1 MSIVR
6 RTWAVLAGLT
16 VACLAVDRAA
26 AAPQATPTPD
36 LTGTWVLSRDLSDR
50 PGQGGDRDGGGG
62 GGRRPGGG
70 GMGRPGA
77 DGRNGGGRG
86 GGGMPDREEM
96 ERMRA
101 TMQAVVRAPE
111 RLIIV
116 KADPGLVVTDEEGVS
131 TRLALDGSKETGAVN
146 GVTFESATKWED
158 GKLRVERKF
167 KGGLKLVETYS
178 VSVNP
183 RLLTVSAHIEG
194 GRMGAPAAPRIACTS
209 PARRPTPGRRTSSLP
224 PLVAEAHRGLLV
236 EDQRPDEAV
245 GLGWSARRLVRDP
258 QVRQSPTAD
267 DATPSPRTYSR

>member
-6 RTWAVLAGLT
+6 RTCAVLAGLT
-16 VACLAVDRAA
+16 VASVAVARAA
-26 AAPQATPTPD
+26 AVPQATATPD
-36 LTGTWVLSRDLSDR
+36 LTGTWVLSRDLSDK

-70 GMGRPGA
+70 GMGRPG
-77 DGRNGGGRG
+77 GGMGGMGGGRGGGLGG

-101 TMQAVVRAPE
+101 AMQAVVRAPE

-178 VSVNP
+178 VSVDP
-183 RLLTVSAHIEG
+183 RLLTVAARIEG
-194 GRMGAPAAPRIACTS
+194 GRMGGAGRTTNRVYEPREAAD
-209 PARRPTPGRRTSSLP
+209 AR
-224 PLVAEAHRGLLV
+224 
-236 EDQRPDEAV
+236 
-245 GLGWSARRLVRDP
+245 
-258 QVRQSPTAD
+258 
-267 DATPSPRTYSR
+267 